1 MQILAISFPFPLL
14 YPRFNSLPLLPL
26 SSPFASFSRNVT
38 TCSLHN
44 AYSPLSYWDA
54 VGRDHFEKGGRMQVR
69 ERLDAFSRGGRSFK
83 ELLLRH
89 TSSHSRGWRCINVSR
104 GITSPDV
111 SISGSQLFIS
121 RALHRLDAF
130 CSFFRSYRSAS
141 FRRSR

>member
-14 YPRFNSLPLLPL
+14 YPRFNSLPLL

-44 AYSPLSYWDA
+44 AYSPIDA
-54 VGRDHFEKGGRMQVR
+54 VGRGHFEKGRRMQVR

-89 TSSHSRGWRCINVSR
+89 TSSHSRGCINVSR